1 MNGQICVYV
10 QSNILK
16 LISMFDDGCSYA
28 LSEES
33 DCKSSPCQG
42 FHDTNFCYDVHVML
56 WQ

>member
-1 MNGQICVYV
+1 MNGQICFYV
-10 QSNILK
+10 QTNILK

-28 LSEES
+28 LSEEI